1 MTIASVSSDSLKDQ
15 RLTLVSQRRFK
26 IGQALWRFSVLCSL
40 AVGLGWMMT
49 NKAWMIKKDSQIEVK
64 GLHLMSPQMIYSL
77 LSLSYPQSLWRLE
90 THQLSQQL
98 EKSPPVANAII
109 TRHLFPPEIV
119 IEIKERQPIAIAQS
133 NQKWGFLDEQGIF
146 IPQKFYN
153 LSQKGLKPPTL
164 KVLGYS
170 SNYQPYWLKLYPLLQ
185 NFPIKIFAID
195 WQDYSNLVLVTELGN
210 IHLGN
215 YTTQLSKKLSVLAKM
230 RDLSKQIPIQQ
241 IVYIDVS
248 NPDSPVVQLKQQPT
262 KQPLNSLVKNH

>member
-26 IGQALWRFSVLCSL
+26 TLSALWRFFLIISL

-64 GLHLMSPQMIYSL
+64 GLYLMSPQMIYSL

-119 IEIKERQPIAIAQS
+119 IEVQERQPIAVAQS
-133 NQKWGFLDEQGIF
+133 NQKWGFLMSKGFLFHRNSIIF
-146 IPQKFYN
+146 PKKDLN
-153 LSQKGLKPPTL
+153 H
-164 KVLGYS
+164 
-170 SNYQPYWLKLYPLLQ
+170 
-185 NFPIKIFAID
+185 
-195 WQDYSNLVLVTELGN
+195 LVL
-210 IHLGN
+210 
-215 YTTQLSKKLSVLAKM
+215 KF
-230 RDLSKQIPIQQ
+230 
-241 IVYIDVS
+241 
-248 NPDSPVVQLKQQPT
+248 
-262 KQPLNSLVKNH
+262 